1 MTYEILNFNYMSEE
15 NKNGGNDNQKVQKAY
30 EKNLKKLVAIVG
42 GEGNLRQVTTV
53 KRDTLGEIVT
63 ELFKEETESVEKAT
77 KEALKTLLKNRIEMQ
92 RSLDA
97 KKKELAQLET
107 TKMKEFNEAAV
118 KLFKQ
123 ISGLDDLE
131 KEYYGALTDAA
142 NATTDVEE
150 TQGDE
155 DDE

>member
-150 TQGDE
+150 TQEDE

>member
-1 MTYEILNFNYMSEE
+1 MSEE
-15 NKNGGNDNQKVQKAY
+15 KQGGNDNQKVHKAY

-42 GEGNLRQVTTV
+42 GESNLRQVTTV

-142 NATTDVEE
+142 NATPEVEE
-150 TQGDE
+150 TQEDE